1 VPRNPYITENTED
14 TEVFL
19 SFLWVF
25 SMFSMLILSVLGVFA
40 GAGVLWAAWALIA
53 FHFSPS
59 VYDRTRERPGNRERL
74 PGHRRKERREEIV

>member
-53 FHFSPS
+53 FHFSPRS
-59 VYDRTRERPGNRERL
+59 MTGRESAPVTASGCRGTE
-74 PGHRRKERREEIV
+74 GRRGEKK